1 MPQDLYQYEKMID
14 RALRGVVRE
23 ALERAAREG
32 LRGSHHFYVGFAT
45 DIKGVSIPDSLRERY
60 PQEMT
65 IVLQHQFWDLEV
77 GEDGFSVTL
86 SFQKQPE
93 RLTVP
98 FAAVRSFADPS
109 VNFALEFASPE
120 RPEAALSSA
129 SPGVPAPTVLPGPTS
144 APTVVP
150 APIAPQIKAIETDSG
165 KAQENAP
172 EKTGAEVVTL
182 DSFRKR

>member
-1 MPQDLYQYEKMID
+1 MAQDLYQYEKMIE

-32 LRGSHHFYVGFAT
+32 LRGAHHFYIGFAT
-45 DIKGVSIPDSLRERY
+45 EMPGVVIPDHLRARY
-60 PQEMT
+60 PHDMT
-65 IVLQHQFWDLEV
+65 IVVQHQYWDLEV
-77 GEDGFSVTL
+77 GEESFSITL

-109 VNFALEFASPE
+109 VNFALEFEMPE
-120 RPEAALSSA
+120 QKPAKAA
-129 SPGVPAPTVLPGPTS
+129 G
-144 APTVVP
+144 VP
-150 APIAPQIKAIETDSG
+150 APIAPPKAVEQPT
-165 KAQENAP
+165 
-172 EKTGAEVVTL
+172 EKTSAEVVTL